1 MSKDPSIDRLLEE
14 IKKTENE
21 KPVKIYVD
29 DQKEQKLIVDLDS
42 GNKEH
47 VTLNDSTY
55 SIGLTDSSLSIL
67 NDIVTNQQTRLLK
80 CVIDYRQSGRDTYF
94 FLYDLVS
101 LCFYVEKLPER
112 FNKLKKI
119 APTDD
124 ELLHNRIHAELGV
137 GYQSQNKTLGFEKGN
152 TKQRVPDLHIDSLDV
167 EIKTIINPVFTDG
180 DRISFSK
187 SFRNSHDS
195 ALSQIN
201 DGGMIVIGMWSQR
214 INNELLAYFGNS
226 CSTTIPQVQHD
237 KTVLVLEGDKIFKD
251 FFMTLPSDQA
261 QEIIR
266 GFAESGYKKIDPM
279 SYGSRMSRAGFPH
292 GRINKPGSGM
302 MYMRRMG

>member
-1 MSKDPSIDRLLEE
+1 MSRDPSIDKLLEE

-21 KPVKIYVD
+21 KPIKIYLD
-29 DQKEQKLIVDLDS
+29 DQKEQKLSVDLDS
-42 GNKEH
+42 GNEEH
-47 VTLNDSTY
+47 VTLNDSTHPV
-55 SIGLTDSSLSIL
+55 GLTDSSLSIL

-80 CVIDYRQSGRDTYF
+80 CAVDYRQSGRDTYF

-101 LCFYVEKLPER
+101 LCVYVEKLPER

-119 APTDD
+119 ASTEN
-124 ELLHNRIHAELGV
+124 ELLHNRIHAELGI
-137 GYQSQNKTLGFEKGN
+137 GYQSQNKTLGFEKEN
-152 TKQRVPDLHIDSLDV
+152 TKQRIPDLHIDSLDV
-167 EIKTIINPVFTDG
+167 EIKTIISPVLTTD

-195 ALSQIN
+195 ALSQID

-214 INNELLAYFGNS
+214 INNELRVYFGNS

-237 KTVLVLEGDKIFKD
+237 KTVLVLEGDKIFED
-251 FFMTLPSDQA
+251 YFVTLPSDQA

-279 SYGSRMSRAGFPH
+279 SYMSRMSRAGFPH
-292 GRINKPGSGM
+292 GRITKSGSGM

>member
-1 MSKDPSIDRLLEE
+1 MSQDPSIDRLLEE

-21 KPVKIYVD
+21 KPIKIYLD

-55 SIGLTDSSLSIL
+55 PIGLTDSSLSIL

-101 LCFYVEKLPER
+101 LCVYVDELPER

-137 GYQSQNKTLGFEKGN
+137 GYQTQNKSLGFEKKN
-152 TKQRVPDLHIDSLDV
+152 TKQRVPDMHIDSKDV
-167 EIKTIINPVFTDG
+167 EIKTITSPVLSDE

-187 SFRNSHDS
+187 SFRNSHDT
-195 ALSQIN
+195 ALSQID

-214 INNELLAYFGNS
+214 INNELKAYFGNL
-226 CSTTIPQVQHD
+226 CFTALPQVGSN
-237 KTVLVLEGDKIFKD
+237 KTVLVLEGDKVFED
-251 FFMTLPSDQA
+251 YFVTLPSNQA
-261 QEIIR
+261 EDLIR
-266 GFAESGYKKIDPM
+266 EFAESGYKKIDPM
-279 SYGSRMSRAGFPH
+279 SYMSSMSRKGFPH
-292 GRINKPGSGM
+292 GRITSGSGM

>member
-1 MSKDPSIDRLLEE
+1 MNQDPSIDRLLEE

-21 KPVKIYVD
+21 KPVKIYLD
-29 DQKEQKLIVDLDS
+29 GQKEQKLIVDLDS

-55 SIGLTDSSLSIL
+55 PIGLSDSSLSIL
-67 NDIVTNQQTRLLK
+67 NEIVTSQQTRLLK
-80 CVIDYRQSGRDTYF
+80 CVVDYRQSERDTYF

-101 LCFYVEKLPER
+101 LCVYVEKLPKR

-137 GYQSQNKTLGFEKGN
+137 GYQSQNKSLGFEKEN
-152 TKQRVPDLHIDSLDV
+152 SKQRVPDLYIDSLDV
-167 EIKTIINPVFTDG
+167 EIKTITSPVLTDE
-180 DRISFSK
+180 DRISFSR

-195 ALSQIN
+195 ALSQID

-214 INNELLAYFGNS
+214 INNELRAYFGNS
-226 CSTTIPQVQHD
+226 CSPTIPQVQHD
-237 KTVLVLEGDKIFKD
+237 KTVLVLEGDKIFED
-251 FFMTLPSDQA
+251 YFMTLPSDQA

-266 GFAESGYKKIDPM
+266 EFSESGYKRIDPM
-279 SYGSRMSRAGFPH
+279 SYMSRMSRTGFPH

>member
-1 MSKDPSIDRLLEE
+1 MNQDPSIDRLLEE

-21 KPVKIYVD
+21 KPVKIYLD
-29 DQKEQKLIVDLDS
+29 GQKEHKLIVDLDS

-67 NDIVTNQQTRLLK
+67 NEIVTNQQTRLLK

-101 LCFYVEKLPER
+101 LCVYVEKLPER

-137 GYQSQNKTLGFEKGN
+137 EYQSQNKSLGFEKEN
-152 TKQRVPDLHIDSLDV
+152 SKQRVPDLHIDSLDV
-167 EIKTIINPVFTDG
+167 EIKTITSPVLTDD
-180 DRISFSK
+180 DRISFSR

-195 ALSQIN
+195 ALSQI
-201 DGGMIVIGMWSQR
+201 DDKGMIVIGMWSQR
-214 INNELLAYFGNS
+214 INNELRTYFGNS
-226 CSTTIPQVQHD
+226 CSTTIPQVQQD
-237 KTVLVLEGDKIFKD
+237 KTVLVLEGDKIFED
-251 FFMTLPSDQA
+251 YFMTLRSDQA
-261 QEIIR
+261 QKIIR
-266 GFAESGYKKIDPM
+266 EFAESGYKRIDPL
-279 SYGSRMSRAGFPH
+279 SYMRQMSRKGFPH